1 MAKIL
6 LACTLLTTFATALAA
21 QRKVVY
27 GSDNRREP
35 YQANPTFARLA
46 RSTAAMISN
55 RQIVSAGSTICA
67 LNFEDTLETGQN
79 VCPTERFSQQP
90 IGAMCSGFL
99 VGEDLLV
106 TAGHCFLSLG
116 QMGFPTAE
124 SVCRNFS
131 WVFGYGMDNAIR
143 NPLRGPTGDV
153 YRCRQVVVARLTN
166 TQDFAVIRLDRKVTG
181 RAPLR
186 VRAAGKIP
194 NNTGLVVIGHPSGLP
209 TKVADGARV
218 LHNGGRNMFGA
229 NVDTFHGNSG
239 SAVFNATSGEVEGIL
254 VQGRS
259 DYRPSIPSNE
269 NSCLVVNRC
278 LDNGARCE
286 FMPNGDTPAEMI
298 TRITDVSAWLPR
310 ASTRR

>member
-1 MAKIL
+1 VAKIL
-6 LACTLLTTFATALAA
+6 VVCALLTSLTPALAA

-27 GSDNRREP
+27 GNDNRREP
-35 YQANPTFARLA
+35 YQANPTFARFA
-46 RSTAAMISN
+46 RSTAAMIN
-55 RQIVSAGSTICA
+55 TRQITTSGTTCA
-67 LNFEDTLETGQN
+67 LSFDETLETGQN
-79 VCPTERFSQQP
+79 VCPGERFSQQP

-106 TAGHCFLSLG
+106 TAGHCLLSLRQIG
-116 QMGFPTAE
+116 YPTAE

-131 WVFGYGMDNAIR
+131 WVFGYGLDNAIR
-143 NPLRGPTGDV
+143 NPLRGSRDDV

-166 TQDFAVIRLDRKVTG
+166 TQDFAVIRLDRKVSG

-186 VRAAGKIP
+186 FRAAGKIP
-194 NNTGLVVIGHPSGLP
+194 NNTGLVVVGHPSGLP
-209 TKVADGARV
+209 TKIADGARV
-218 LHNGGRNMFGA
+218 LHNNGRHMFGA

-239 SAVFNATSGEVEGIL
+239 SAVFNAGTGEVEGIL

-259 DYRPSIPSNE
+259 DYRPSIPSNQA
-269 NSCLVVNRC
+269 SCLVVNKC

-286 FMPNGDTPAEMI
+286 LMSNGDLPSEMI

-310 ASTRR
+310 APTRR